1 MSEPVQVSYPAAH
14 VAMIVLDHPPM
25 NTLDRASRLAM
36 AEALATL
43 DADLDVRCLVITGT
57 GRAFTTGADLREEQE
72 MGVQGL
78 GAFGSEFSQV
88 IRGVEHHRV
97 PVIAAINGYCMGGG
111 FELALGCDVRIASVT
126 AEFAASGVNVG
137 LIASFW
143 RLPRIIGLGPAKEM
157 LLTGATYRADQAEK
171 WGLVTTVHQPDQLLP
186 AAVAL
191 AERISSRAPLSVEAV
206 KAFTE
211 RSLELTREEA
221 SRLQGDKFAELY
233 RSEDRVEAIAAFIE
247 KRPATFHRR

>member
-1 MSEPVQVSYPAAH
+1 VSEPVRVTRPTPHIA
-14 VAMIVLDHPPM
+14 VIVLDHPPM
-25 NTLDRASRLAM
+25 NTLARASRLAL
-36 AEALATL
+36 ADALASL
-43 DADLDVRCLVITGT
+43 DADLEVRCLVITGT

-72 MGVQGL
+72 MGEQGL

-88 IRGVEHHRV
+88 IRGIEHHRA

-111 FELALGCDVRIASVT
+111 FELALCCDVRIASVT

-157 LLTGATYRADQAEK
+157 LLTGAGYRADQAEK
-171 WGLVTTVHQPDQLLP
+171 WGLVTAVHQPDQLLP
-186 AAVAL
+186 AAIAL
-191 AERISSRAPLSVEAV
+191 AERIGSRAPLSVEAV

-211 RSLELTREEA
+211 RSLELSREEA
-221 SRLQGDKFAELY
+221 SKLQGDKFAELY
-233 RSEDRVEAIAAFIE
+233 RTEDRVEAIAAFIE